1 MDREVAFEKIASSL
15 VGEDLSCFEGSRLPS
30 FDVIGN
36 VTTRLLR
43 LLFPRSH
50 RNELVGEG
58 DLRSLVSGH
67 LASVYADLKVE
78 IEAALTVDG
87 ALGERPRQER
97 SEEVAMELLRALP
110 SIRDTLEKDAEEVM
124 EHDPAAKSR
133 DEILLA
139 YPGIKALTVHRLAHF
154 VWQQDIPFI
163 PRMMSEMVHS
173 QTGIDIHPGAEIAP
187 YCSIDHGTGLIIG
200 ETTVIGEHVS
210 LYQNVTLGAKDVT
223 PEYRGQKRHPTI
235 GSHVVIYAGAT
246 VLGDIEVGDNTVIGG
261 NVILFESCPANSR
274 VFNKRPEMV
283 FRKNGK
289 GPKV

>member
-1 MDREVAFEKIASSL
+1 MDREVAFEEIASSL

-97 SEEVAMELLRALP
+97 SEEVAMALLRALP
-110 SIRDTLEKDAEEVM
+110 SIRDT
-124 EHDPAAKSR
+124 
-133 DEILLA
+133 
-139 YPGIKALTVHRLAHF
+139 
-154 VWQQDIPFI
+154 
-163 PRMMSEMVHS
+163 
-173 QTGIDIHPGAEIAP
+173 
-187 YCSIDHGTGLIIG
+187 
-200 ETTVIGEHVS
+200 
-210 LYQNVTLGAKDVT
+210 
-223 PEYRGQKRHPTI
+223 
-235 GSHVVIYAGAT
+235 
-246 VLGDIEVGDNTVIGG
+246 
-261 NVILFESCPANSR
+261 
-274 VFNKRPEMV
+274 
-283 FRKNGK
+283 
-289 GPKV
+289 